1 MNNKDLISQYV
12 DTGLGISRYQY
23 DKLSNNDK
31 TSYLRKIKIS
41 IDSKPSNLKYY
52 YGELTEEVQLSMV
65 NKDGYIIYNII
76 EAGIIPSEQVQLIAV
91 TKNGPL
97 INYIL
102 KAGIIPSEEVQL
114 AAVSNSFM
122 TLNYIIEA
130 GITPSERVQLVAVTK
145 NSIAIKHIIR
155 LGITPSDKVIM
166 THKKLWGGK

>member
-1 MNNKDLISQYV
+1 
-12 DTGLGISRYQY
+12 
-23 DKLSNNDK
+23 
-31 TSYLRKIKIS
+31 
-41 IDSKPSNLKYY
+41 
-52 YGELTEEVQLSMV
+52 
-65 NKDGYIIYNII
+65 
-76 EAGIIPSEQVQLIAV
+76 
-91 TKNGPL
+91 
-97 INYIL
+97 
-102 KAGIIPSEEVQL
+102 L